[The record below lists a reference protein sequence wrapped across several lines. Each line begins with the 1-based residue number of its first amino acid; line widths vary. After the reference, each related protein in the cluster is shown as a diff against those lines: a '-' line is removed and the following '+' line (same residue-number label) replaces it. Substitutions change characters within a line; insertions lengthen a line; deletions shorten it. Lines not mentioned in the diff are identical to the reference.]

1 MATGNVEDRS
11 LFKKFEFHYAVFDE
25 GHLLKNMSSQRYQC
39 LMRINVSISFNCP
52 RINVSISFNCPRIKV
67 SISFNCP
74 RINVSISFNCPRINV
89 SISFN
94 FPRINVSISF
104 NCPRINVSISFN
116 CPRINVSISFN
127 CPFLI
132 YISFFLSSPKPR
144 VNYYEWSDIRPYVN
158 NWFSTNFS
166 SENAPPNS
174 MKLNMNLPS
183 FIVSQKQEKGSKH
196 LICLPI

>member
-39 LMRINVSISFNCP
+39 LMRINVSISFYC
-52 RINVSISFNCPRIKV
+52 
-67 SISFNCP
+67 
-74 RINVSISFNCPRINV
+74 
-89 SISFN
+89 
-94 FPRINVSISF
+94 PRINVSISF

-116 CPRINVSISFN
+116 CPRITVSISFN

-132 YISFFLSSPKPR
+132 YIRVFSSPKPR

-158 NWFSTNFS
+158 NWS
-166 SENAPPNS
+166 
-174 MKLNMNLPS
+174 K
-183 FIVSQKQEKGSKH
+183 SQNTFPLKKQEK
-196 LICLPI
+196 

>member
-39 LMRINVSISFNCP
+39 LMRINVSIY
-52 RINVSISFNCPRIKV
+52 
-67 SISFNCP
+67 
-74 RINVSISFNCPRINV
+74 
-89 SISFN
+89 
-94 FPRINVSISF
+94 F

-127 CPFLI
+127 CHFLI
-132 YISFFLSSPKPR
+132 YIRVFSSPKPR

-158 NWFSTNFS
+158 NWS
-166 SENAPPNS
+166 
-174 MKLNMNLPS
+174 K
-183 FIVSQKQEKGSKH
+183 SQNTFPLKKQEKGSKH
-196 LICLPI
+196 LIWLPI

>member
-39 LMRINVSISFNCP
+39 LM
-52 RINVSISFNCPRIKV
+52 
-67 SISFNCP
+67 
-74 RINVSISFNCPRINV
+74 
-89 SISFN
+89 
-94 FPRINVSISF
+94 RINVSISF